1 MQPQPPTPSVQSP
14 PAVLRTVVWC
24 PTWEAPPGDLP
35 PPSDTPGF
43 TWSLALSSAVVWAP
57 SESSAPRVLQKNPFV
72 FPAWQ
77 WARQGW
83 GETGVASP
91 PPSHPHSWQ
100 DCSFEDVVGLR
111 QNMGFRMAAG
121 GPRHGLGDGSLWVAL
136 RGCLGPGGR
145 LGLLPWLSE
154 HGRGQ
159 VYVGQALCCFSL
171 LGWGLL
177 WLCRLPPPTCLC
189 FPSPSGSR
197 SGSRPPARA
206 VLALAMSDG
215 PGQFLGHRPW
225 EASPVWGPRAAWG
238 RCS

>member
-1 MQPQPPTPSVQSP
+1 MT
-14 PAVLRTVVWC
+14 C
-24 PTWEAPPGDLP
+24 PPG
-35 PPSDTPGF
+35 DTPGF

-91 PPSHPHSWQ
+91 PPSHPIHGRTATSRMLWGSGRIWGSGWLLGALGMAWEMAH
-100 DCSFEDVVGLR
+100 CGWLCVVVWAL
-111 QNMGFRMAAG
+111 AG
-121 GPRHGLGDGSLWVAL
+121 AIW
-136 RGCLGPGGR
+136 
-145 LGLLPWLSE
+145 GLLPWLSE
-154 HGRGQ
+154 RGRGQ

-197 SGSRPPARA
+197 SGSRPPVRA
-206 VLALAMSDG
+206 VPCPS
-215 PGQFLGHRPW
+215 H
-225 EASPVWGPRAAWG
+225 E
-238 RCS
+238 